1 MRKIKVINVV
11 GARPNFMKI
20 APMHALML
28 KNQDFFESI
37 LLHTG
42 QHYDKELS
50 EIFLSDLGLPAPQFS
65 LGIGSGTHSEQIGR
79 IMISFEKVCCEVI
92 PDLVIVVGD
101 VNSTVACALV
111 ASKLQIPV
119 AHVEAGLRS
128 FDPSMPEEINRKVTD
143 LLSQFLFTHS
153 REANQNLSRE
163 GIADERIF
171 LVGNTMIDTLKGH
184 LERAEVIYQS
194 SFADKYK
201 PKSYGLITLHRPSNV
216 DDREQLEKFLKV
228 FEEVSRELP
237 LIFPVHPRTRKHLNG
252 FGFQEKGQLTITTPL
267 GYLEFLALMK
277 NARIVITDSGGIQEE
292 TTFLDIPCVTV
303 RNNTERPVTITSGT
317 NILSGIDPDQ
327 VRSCIDRQL
336 NTAKR
341 GRCPELWDGH
351 TSERI
356 IEILIDSFF
365 GKDRGL
371 TTFPKPR

>member
-20 APMHALML
+20 APIHALML

-50 EIFLSDLGLPAPQFS
+50 EIFLNDLGLPEPHIS

-79 IMISFEKVCCEVI
+79 IMISFEKVCCEVT

-101 VNSTVACALV
+101 VNSTIACALV

-153 REANQNLSRE
+153 PEANQNLIRE

-171 LVGNTMIDTLKGH
+171 LVGNAMIDTLKIH
-184 LERAEVIYQS
+184 LERAEVIYQTS
-194 SFADKYK
+194 WVRRGSQFA
-201 PKSYGLITLHRPSNV
+201 R
-216 DDREQLEKFLKV
+216 
-228 FEEVSRELP
+228 
-237 LIFPVHPRTRKHLNG
+237 
-252 FGFQEKGQLTITTPL
+252 
-267 GYLEFLALMK
+267 
-277 NARIVITDSGGIQEE
+277 
-292 TTFLDIPCVTV
+292 
-303 RNNTERPVTITSGT
+303 
-317 NILSGIDPDQ
+317 
-327 VRSCIDRQL
+327 RQ
-336 NTAKR
+336 
-341 GRCPELWDGH
+341 H
-351 TSERI
+351 
-356 IEILIDSFF
+356 
-365 GKDRGL
+365 
-371 TTFPKPR
+371 